1 MNGFIRATHENG
13 VCRNLPEWK
22 NNLFDYDYIHF
33 LGDKPMTLYA
43 ICKAVETY
51 NKMSSV
57 NMYYNYPDK
66 LMGNDKPLAFDN
78 AALTSLFRDCLT
90 YIQELEKENIELKRE
105 NLVKTYALGYVNNP
119 IDYAIKTLEDVSN
132 LIGQDK
138 QVLFSILALR
148 EYQQDLDNA
157 NFQNR

>member
-1 MNGFIRATHENG
+1 MNYLDYLDRTRGSGYTRLLIEGLEKHPEAILICHTFSYADTIRELAGH
-13 VCRNLPEWK
+13 
-22 NNLFDYDYIHF
+22 
-33 LGDKPMTLYA
+33 
-43 ICKAVETY
+43 
-51 NKMSSV
+51 NKKSSV
-57 NMYYNYPDK
+57 NLYYNYPDK

-90 YIQELEKENIELKRE
+90 YIRELEKENIELKRK